1 MQHPIYIAP
10 MNEMSIFDEFARHAT
25 KFIYDN
31 YREIEILT
39 KIRNVLLPKLMTGEL
54 DISEVEI

>member
-1 MQHPIYIAP
+1 